1 MSTRRTQAERRTQ
14 TRADLI
20 AAARA
25 QFAERGYAAVSLEEI
40 VRAAGVTR
48 GALYHHFADK
58 QDLFRTIVREIEQEI
73 DVRMLSTGGAELSGL
88 ERFRV
93 AVRVFLEACTQAD
106 VGRILLID
114 GPSVLGWQEWR
125 EIDAA
130 PTLRLIEDGLEELAA
145 HDWIAPQPFKPL
157 AHLIYGALIE
167 AGLYLAT
174 TSDPEKELPQ
184 MHASLE
190 HLLAAT
196 LGWRDSNSPSE
207 PHD

>member
-1 MSTRRTQAERRTQ
+1 MATRRTQAERRAQ
-14 TRADLI
+14 TRAALI
-20 AAARA
+20 EAARTL
-25 QFAERGYAAVSLEEI
+25 FAKRGYAAVSLEEI

-48 GALYHHFADK
+48 GALYYHFEDK
-58 QDLFRTIVREIEQEI
+58 QDLFRTIVQEIEKEI
-73 DVRMLSTGGAELSGL
+73 DERMLSTGGKDLSGL

-93 AVRVFLEACTQAD
+93 AVRVFLEACTQPD

-125 EIDAA
+125 EIDAV

-145 HDWIAPQPFKPL
+145 HDWIASQPFKPL

-167 AGLYLAT
+167 AGLFLAT
-174 TSDPEKELPQ
+174 TPDPDKELPE

-190 HLLAAT
+190 HLLSAT
-196 LGWRDSNSPSE
+196 LGWRDSNRPR
-207 PHD
+207 

>member
-1 MSTRRTQAERRTQ
+1 MTTRRTQAERRAQ
-14 TRADLI
+14 TREALI
-20 AAARA
+20 EAARA
-25 QFAERGYAAVSLEEI
+25 LFAERGYAAVSLEEI

-48 GALYHHFADK
+48 GALYHHFKDK
-58 QDLFRTIVREIEQEI
+58 QDLFRTIVREIEKEI
-73 DVRMLSTGGAELSGL
+73 DERMLSTGGKDLSGL

-93 AVRVFLEACTQAD
+93 AVRVFLEACIQPD

-130 PTLRLIEDGLEELAA
+130 PALRMIEDGLEQLAT

-167 AGLYLAT
+167 AGLYLAST
-174 TSDPEKELPQ
+174 ADPEQELPQ

-190 HLLAAT
+190 HLLSAT
-196 LGWRDSNSPSE
+196 LGWSDSNRPR
-207 PHD
+207 

>member
-1 MSTRRTQAERRTQ
+1 MTTRRTQAERRAQ
-14 TRADLI
+14 TRADLL
-20 AAARA
+20 AAARTL
-25 QFAERGYAAVSLEEI
+25 FAKNGYAAVSLEEI

-48 GALYHHFADK
+48 GALYHHFKDK
-58 QDLFRTIVREIEQEI
+58 QDLFRNIVLQIEQEI
-73 DVRMLSTGGAELSGL
+73 DERMLSTGGPNLSGL

-93 AVRVFLEACTQAD
+93 AVRVFLEACTQPD

-130 PTLRLIEDGLEELAA
+130 PALRMIEDGLAELAA
-145 HDWIAPQPFKPL
+145 HGWIAPQPFKPL

-167 AGLYLAT
+167 AGLYLANT
-174 TSDPEKELPQ
+174 PDPANELPQ

-190 HLLAAT
+190 HLLSAT
-196 LGWRDSNSPSE
+196 LGWND
-207 PHD
+207 PHNPR